1 MGKIIFVLGGVKSG
15 KTQWVID
22 RAKKSVGTVTY
33 LATATAGDKE
43 MKEKI
48 KEHQKMRPQNWQTI
62 EEPYD
67 FLKRIKKI
75 NSTIFIVDCINFWL
89 ANILCSSSHK
99 VAQGFPDRTGSPASY
114 IDSLCKYLKNKN
126 CLAYIISNEVGMNLI
141 PTNKLGR
148 KFQKLLGIVNQ
159 IIAQYADKVYLM
171 VAGIPL
177 RMK

>member
-22 RAKKSVGTVTY
+22 RAKKSGGAVIY

-67 FLKRIKKI
+67 LLKRIKKI
-75 NSTIFIVDCINFWL
+75 NSTIIIVDCINFWL

-99 VAQGFPDRTGSPASY
+99 VVQGFSPASY

-159 IIAQYADKVYLM
+159 IIVQYADEV
-171 VAGIPL
+171 I
-177 RMK
+177 

>member
-22 RAKKSVGTVTY
+22 RAKKSGGAVTY

-67 FLKRIKKI
+67 LLKRIKKI

-89 ANILCSSSHK
+89 ANIISMGEKEIIQEVILFS
-99 VAQGFPDRTGSPASY
+99 R
-114 IDSLCKYLKNKN
+114 YLKNKN